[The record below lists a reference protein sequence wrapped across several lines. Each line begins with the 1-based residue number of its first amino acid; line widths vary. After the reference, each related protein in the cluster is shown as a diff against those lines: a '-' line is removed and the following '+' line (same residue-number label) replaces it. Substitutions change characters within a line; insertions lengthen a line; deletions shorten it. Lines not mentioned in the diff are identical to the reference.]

1 MKTIDE
7 INHKISRGEAAVLT
21 AAELK
26 RQVADGEHLSVAD
39 VDVVTTATFGI
50 MSGTLALM
58 HIPVSAPGTFH
69 HAEKAWI
76 NGVPAIPGPCPNERL
91 GVVDL
96 VVFGTA
102 RANQSYGGGH
112 LFRDLV
118 EGSEVEIT
126 VETGGRQ
133 ISRNVTLAEMDLA
146 RIVTTRSAYM
156 NYQALVNRKEGTE
169 RTIFSV
175 RGISGPF
182 REVTVSGCGDINPL
196 QNDPQGRVIGVGSR
210 VLLNGGMGYI
220 MGTGTRSTRKHPNIA
235 AFADMKEMAPEM
247 MGGFVTSDGPEC
259 ITSIG
264 AAIPV
269 LDDTIL
275 DSIRITNAGIPLP
288 VADIEDRTA
297 FTSSH
302 YGEVWDHTDLVI
314 TYSPETCLQC
324 EPCQAAAICPTR
336 AIIPGEKIDPLRC
349 VHCGTCLR
357 ECIGDA
363 FSGNLGTITIDG
375 RPVPITCRQSS
386 RKHALRICHHLKAL
400 VMEGKFHLTGKC
412 ADLW

>member
-69 HAEKAWI
+69 HAAKAWL

-96 VVFGTA
+96 VVFGTS

-133 ISRNVTLAEMDLA
+133 ISRNVTLADMDLA

-156 NYQALVNRKEGTE
+156 NYQALVNREEGTE
-169 RTIFSV
+169 RT
-175 RGISGPF
+175 
-182 REVTVSGCGDINPL
+182 
-196 QNDPQGRVIGVGSR
+196 
-210 VLLNGGMGYI
+210 
-220 MGTGTRSTRKHPNIA
+220 
-235 AFADMKEMAPEM
+235 
-247 MGGFVTSDGPEC
+247 
-259 ITSIG
+259 
-264 AAIPV
+264 
-269 LDDTIL
+269 
-275 DSIRITNAGIPLP
+275 
-288 VADIEDRTA
+288 
-297 FTSSH
+297 
-302 YGEVWDHTDLVI
+302 
-314 TYSPETCLQC
+314 
-324 EPCQAAAICPTR
+324 
-336 AIIPGEKIDPLRC
+336 
-349 VHCGTCLR
+349 
-357 ECIGDA
+357 
-363 FSGNLGTITIDG
+363 
-375 RPVPITCRQSS
+375 
-386 RKHALRICHHLKAL
+386 
-400 VMEGKFHLTGKC
+400 
-412 ADLW
+412 